1 MIKAKFV
8 NLAGRKFTKVFK
20 GRDFAGA
27 YTAMEQYIEDKKDVI
42 LIDYEEA

>member
-20 GRDFAGA
+20 GRDLEDTVFPDLQI
-27 YTAMEQYIEDKKDVI
+27 EQEFLKLGK
-42 LIDYEEA
+42 EA